1 MGAGLGRDVALC
13 SLRDSHQML
22 GSSVLG
28 SEALKAD
35 ASELLFDSTTHWLC
49 ALEQVTSRSE
59 LFPLM

>member
-28 SEALKAD
+28 AEALKAD
-35 ASELLFDSTTHWLC
+35 ASGLLFDSTTHWLC
-49 ALEQVTSRSE
+49 ALKQVTS
-59 LFPLM
+59 PL